1 MKRKIIVHNK
11 TVSYTLLKSKR
22 ARKMRLVV
30 RCDGSIV
37 ITTPY
42 GLLEN
47 AAERFIK
54 DKISWIFDKLVF
66 FKKYSGKLAPRNRA
80 DYLKY
85 RDKAQRLTEDRVE
98 HFNKIYNFKFNRIN
112 IRNQKTR
119 WGSCSRKRN
128 LSFNYKVLL
137 LPPHICDYI
146 IVHELCHLKE
156 FNHSREFWNL
166 VSEMVPNYLEIKK
179 ELKRGTAAPY
189 KR

>member
-1 MKRKIIVHNK
+1 MKRKIIIHNK
-11 TVSYTLLKSKR
+11 TVSYTLSKSKR

-30 RCDGSIV
+30 HCDGSIV

-54 DKISWIFDKLVF
+54 DKISWIFAKLAF
-66 FKKYSGKLAPRNRA
+66 FKKYGGKLTPRNRA
-80 DYLKY
+80 DYLRYK
-85 RDKAQRLTEDRVE
+85 DKAQRLAEDGVE

-119 WGSCSRKRN
+119 WGSCSKKRN
-128 LSFNYKVLL
+128 LNFNYKILL
-137 LPPHICDYI
+137 LPPHIFDYI

-166 VSEMVPNYLEIKK
+166 VAETAPNYLEIKK
-179 ELKRGTAAPY
+179 ELKRSILNSY
-189 KR
+189 